1 MKKPAPAIRELA
13 RQVVARESVP
23 DGVPEDPGPAAPR
36 VFERLRLHLATF
48 VGTVGYRVILSRA
61 LTQAMVED
69 PRLCEITLNVDGTID
84 FGENGE
90 ARQTTTGIIVLL
102 SQILVLV
109 DILVG
114 EALMLRLVQDVWPG
128 VTMDPS
134 LSVHNTNT
142 EVIP

>member
-1 MKKPAPAIRELA
+1 MR
-13 RQVVARESVP
+13 
-23 DGVPEDPGPAAPR
+23 
-36 VFERLRLHLATF
+36 
-48 VGTVGYRVILSRA
+48 
-61 LTQAMVED
+61 
-69 PRLCEITLNVDGTID
+69 
-84 FGENGE
+84 ENGE